1 MACKESG
8 GGSLALRVASTAG
21 RTACL
26 CKECGGNGICEHG
39 RVRTSGFWGTIPSY
53 ADAPARCG
61 LFANDDFTAKQ
72 MCCACGGGDY
82 EGGAGDPSASPSPSL
97 SLEVWPPVWTYPS
110 RFVWRGLQKT

>member
-8 GGSLALRVASTAG
+8 GGSLALQVASTAG

-61 LFANDDFTAKQ
+61 LFDAALTMTTSLPNR
-72 MCCACGGGDY
+72 CAARV
-82 EGGAGDPSASPSPSL
+82 EGAITKAMP
-97 SLEVWPPVWTYPS
+97 EIRRRVRRRV
-110 RFVWRGLQKT
+110 RR